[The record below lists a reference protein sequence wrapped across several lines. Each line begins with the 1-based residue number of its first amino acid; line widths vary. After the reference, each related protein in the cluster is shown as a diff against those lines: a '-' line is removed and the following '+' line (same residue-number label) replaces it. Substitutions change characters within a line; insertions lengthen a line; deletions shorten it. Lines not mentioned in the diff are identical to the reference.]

1 MDEISKEVTAL
12 LAGSQHFRVRKR
24 RMTLE
29 TGVSGVGPRVL
40 VVSHGLTFINRNSEA
55 VAAGFWLLK

>member
-29 TGVSGVGPRVL
+29 TGVSGWAQGCWS
-40 VVSHGLTFINRNSEA
+40 SHMG
-55 VAAGFWLLK
+55 